1 MKGIDKR
8 VLDEIHYVIFLH
20 KPKDWNTPI
29 PAILNWCKIVLHP
42 ITADHM
48 EFTKTAY

>member
-8 VLDEIHYVIFLH
+8 VLDEIDYVIFLH

-29 PAILNWCKIVLHP
+29 PVILNRYKIVLCP
-42 ITADHM
+42 ITAGHM
-48 EFTKTAY
+48 EFTKTVY